1 MKIRTAIQSHL
12 SDVLIEMNHHQLQE
26 QAELRLRFIKWLM
39 NMEDL
44 DIDDR
49 YVDIHE
55 LWDKFNLQEATF
67 NYHFGNN

>member
-1 MKIRTAIQSHL
+1 MKIRIAIQSHL
-12 SDVLIEMNHHQLQE
+12 SDVLIEMNHPQLQE

-39 NMEDL
+39 NKEDL

-55 LWDKFNLQEATF
+55 LWDEFNLQETTF
-67 NYHFGNN
+67 NYHFSNN

>member
-12 SDVLIEMNHHQLQE
+12 SDALIEMNHPQLQE

-39 NMEDL
+39 NIEDL
-44 DIDDR
+44 DIDDK
-49 YVDIHE
+49 YADIHE

-67 NYHFGNN
+67 NYHFSNN